1 MLAATQAELQSQLQG
16 VLAAN
21 HVTVLAAAPRT
32 RPSRLGTVLVLR
44 LRPGTT
50 GIVLILQGKPPMRRR
65 RRAVNGT
72 VPTLIARG
80 RALSGVL
87 AYPCPRTL
95 SVSIDVPDFAMV
107 FEDTYLGGRMRA
119 AMTVTIVGTFEFI
132 GARTASGSR
141 HATRQSLSGCVCTS
155 SHDAFR
161 CIYRET
167 CPR

>member
-1 MLAATQAELQSQLQG
+1 M
-16 VLAAN
+16 AAN
-21 HVTVLAAAPRT
+21 HVLAAAPRT

-95 SVSIDVPDFAMV
+95 SVSIDVPDFAMG
-107 FEDTYLGGRMRA
+107 FEDIYLGGRMRA

-141 HATRQSLSGCVCTS
+141 HATRRSLSGCVCTS

-167 CPR
+167 CPRSCLFCKESRG

>member
-1 MLAATQAELQSQLQG
+1 
-16 VLAAN
+16 
-21 HVTVLAAAPRT
+21 
-32 RPSRLGTVLVLR
+32 
-44 LRPGTT
+44 
-50 GIVLILQGKPPMRRR
+50 MRRR

-95 SVSIDVPDFAMV
+95 SVSIDLPYFAMV

-141 HATRQSLSGCVCTS
+141 HVIT
-155 SHDAFR
+155 
-161 CIYRET
+161 
-167 CPR
+167 

>member
-1 MLAATQAELQSQLQG
+1 MLA
-16 VLAAN
+16 
-21 HVTVLAAAPRT
+21 
-32 RPSRLGTVLVLR
+32 LR

-50 GIVLILQGKPPMRRR
+50 GMVLILQGKPPMRRR

-95 SVSIDVPDFAMV
+95 SVSIDLPYFAMV

-141 HATRQSLSGCVCTS
+141 HVTRQSLPRCVCTS

-161 CIYRET
+161 CIYR
-167 CPR
+167 